1 MVKEEKTNIL
11 NIIALILHG
20 VLKQCFY
27 SSSKIGRNPKDG
39 IKFNNQYQRH
49 QQYHRQLKHPYWA
62 IAFNIHTSPPPPPPL
77 EDRGII
83 QE

>member
-27 SSSKIGRNPKDG
+27 SLSKIGRNPKDG
-39 IKFNNQYQRH
+39 IKFNNRYQRH

-62 IAFNIHTSPPPPPPL
+62 IAFHICNPL
-77 EDRGII
+77 AEDLPLLPTP
-83 QE
+83 ED